1 MRRFVVG
8 AMAAACSATMLSACS
23 SAPDA
28 TNGNGKET
36 VTITFWNTN
45 TASDRPAVEQ
55 IVRDFNDSQQG
66 IRVNMTIMP
75 YDVFQQKILPAYKSG
90 SGPTVAAF
98 EASTVAGYA
107 ARGLIQQIDDLY
119 SPGLLDKN
127 AMAPALLAP
136 SMWNG
141 HTYAAPFEAGPAMLY
156 YNKKLLAKA
165 GFKEPATTLEG
176 IVEQAIKT
184 TRYAEG
190 KDQSNVYGFPIPDHA
205 SLPIWAPLIW
215 SRGGEIVST
224 DGKTS
229 QLDSPQT
236 VAAVDYWKNLMQQ
249 QHISPAGLAG
259 SDMSN
264 LFSAGRATFVLDGP
278 WSTTNYTAA
287 KVDYGVMPFP
297 AGESGSQMTIAAG
310 AALAVASRIPNA
322 SRQAALKFLAF
333 WNSKQ
338 SQVTW
343 SVKSSY
349 PPNRTDIPAG
359 ELAAN
364 PTASLFA
371 AKQNMRFFPGAV
383 LKANDIVNNVFIP
396 TVQRIERTPGSAA
409 DVLKS
414 ASAALQS
421 DLQ

>member
-1 MRRFVVG
+1 MVCTTAVLT
-8 AMAAACSATMLSACS
+8 SCS
-23 SAPDA
+23 SSSSGGTTKSSKGA
-28 TNGNGKET
+28 

-55 IVRDFNDSQQG
+55 IVRDFNASQSAVH
-66 IRVNMTIMP
+66 VNMTIMP
-75 YDVFQQKILPAYKSG
+75 YDVFQQKILPAYKSR

-107 ARGLIQQIDDLY
+107 DKGVIQSIDDLY
-119 SPGLLDKN
+119 KPGLLDKN
-127 AMAPALLAP
+127 AMAPALLEP

-165 GFKEPATTLEG
+165 GFKAPATTLDG
-176 IVEQAIKT
+176 IVDQAIKT
-184 TRYAEG
+184 TQYTAG
-190 KDQSNVYGFPIPDHA
+190 KDQSNVFGFPIPDHA

-215 SRGGEIVST
+215 SHGGDIVSP

-229 QLDSPQT
+229 KFSSPET

-249 QHISPAGLAG
+249 KHISPAGLAG
-259 SDMSN
+259 ADMSN

-278 WSTTNYTAA
+278 WSTTNYTNA

-297 AGESGSQMTIAAG
+297 AGPSSPQVTIAAG
-310 AALAVASRIPNA
+310 AALAVASHISDS
-322 SRQAALKFLAF
+322 SREAALKFLAF
-333 WNSKQ
+333 WNSAKE
-338 SQVTW
+338 QVVW
-343 SVKSSY
+343 STKSSY
-349 PPNRTDIPAG
+349 PPNRTDIPAS
-359 ELAAN
+359 ELASN
-364 PTASLFA
+364 PTATQFS

-383 LKANDIVNNVFIP
+383 LKANDIVNNIFIP
-396 TVQRIERTPGSAA
+396 TVQRIEHTSGSAA
-409 DVLKS
+409 GVLSS
-414 ASAALQS
+414 ASAQLQS